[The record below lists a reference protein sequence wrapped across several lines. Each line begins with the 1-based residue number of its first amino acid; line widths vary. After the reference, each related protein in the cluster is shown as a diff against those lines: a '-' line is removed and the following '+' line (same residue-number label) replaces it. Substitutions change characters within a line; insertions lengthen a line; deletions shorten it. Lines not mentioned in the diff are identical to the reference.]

1 MKINV
6 ISLLATL
13 SLLASACGP
22 KDGEY
27 TFRLLTTNDVHG
39 HYFDSLYVSEGTSG
53 SLMSVAWYADS
64 IRVADGAENVILLD
78 AGDCLQGDNAAY
90 YYNYVDTVSK
100 HIFARMVEHVGYD
113 AIVVGNHDIE
123 TGHPVY
129 DRLVETMDVPFLAA
143 NAIRTDNGKPYFDE
157 YVTLK
162 RHGLNITII
171 GFTNPNIKSWLSP
184 LLWSGMEFESLL
196 PDFAQKTVDRIRAK
210 EKSDVVIVAVHAGTG
225 RGDGSQLESQGLDL
239 FNSLEGVDFVV
250 CAHDHRP
257 VVHQTDSICLINAG
271 SHCNML
277 GSGTVTLK
285 VEGGKVVEKTLS
297 AGLMRLDKS
306 KVDKEMQVLFR
317 PEYEAVKAFTLKEVG
332 RLNTDLRT
340 RDAYV
345 GMSDYLN
352 LIHTLSLE
360 ATDAQIS
367 FAAPLTF
374 NGHIK
379 AGTLVYNDLFTI
391 YPFENQ
397 LFEVKMT
404 GAEIK
409 TYLEHSYDGWIN
421 TLDAGQKHV
430 LKIFERADPR
440 TGQSRWSFETPTY
453 NFDSAAGL
461 IYDVDVTKPFGE
473 RIMIRSLADGSAFD
487 ESADYKVA
495 MTSYRASGGGELMRK
510 AGVDTDRIDERVT
523 GYYPEIR
530 NSLYDYLVEH
540 GEIDSATIS
549 DASLIGQWRFIPE
562 KKAQAALTRDMEL
575 LFSDHSVSYRV
586 LQKSQKL
593 AAGEDAGTDGSGLVS
608 QLRELDGSVAVDDVE

>member
-1 MKINV
+1 MKRTI
-6 ISLLATL
+6 ISLFTALA
-13 SLLASACGP
+13 LLTSACGP

-39 HYFDSLYVSEGTSG
+39 HYFDSLYVSEGISG

-100 HIFARMVEHVGYD
+100 HIFARMVEHIGYD
-113 AIVVGNHDIE
+113 AVVVGNHDIE

-143 NAIRTDNGKPYFDE
+143 NAIRTDSGKPYFEE

-239 FNSLEGVDFVV
+239 FRNLEGVDFVV

-277 GSGTVTLK
+277 GYGSITLK

-297 AGLMRLDKS
+297 ADLMRLDKS
-306 KVDKEMQVLFR
+306 KVDKKMHALFR

-340 RDAYV
+340 RDAYT

-409 TYLEHSYDGWIN
+409 TYLEHSYDAWIN
-421 TLDAGQKHV
+421 TLDADQKHV

-440 TGQSRWSFETPTY
+440 TGQSRWSFGAPTY

-473 RIMIRSLADGSAFD
+473 RIMIRSLADGSAFA
-487 ESADYKVA
+487 ESAEYKVA
-495 MTSYRASGGGELMRK
+495 MTSYRASGGGELMKK
-510 AGVDTDRIDERVT
+510 AGIDTDRIDERVT

-530 NSLYDYLVEH
+530 NILYDYLVEH

-549 DASLIGQWRFIPE
+549 DASVIGQWRFIPE
-562 KKAQAALTRDMEL
+562 KKAQAALTRDMSL
-575 LFSDHSVSYRV
+575 LFSV
-586 LQKSQKL
+586 K
-593 AAGEDAGTDGSGLVS
+593 
-608 QLRELDGSVAVDDVE
+608 

>member
-1 MKINV
+1 MNMKRTI
-6 ISLLATL
+6 ISLFTAL
-13 SLLASACGP
+13 SLLTSACGP

-39 HYFDSLYVSEGTSG
+39 HYFDSLYVSEGISG

-100 HIFARMVEHVGYD
+100 HIFARMVEHIGYD
-113 AIVVGNHDIE
+113 AVVVGNHDIE

-143 NAIRTDNGKPYFDE
+143 NAIRTDSGKPYFEE

-239 FNSLEGVDFVV
+239 FRNLEGVDFVV

-277 GSGTVTLK
+277 GYGSITLK

-297 AGLMRLDKS
+297 ADLMRLDKS
-306 KVDKEMQVLFR
+306 KVDKKMHALFR

-340 RDAYV
+340 RDAYT

-409 TYLEHSYDGWIN
+409 TYLEHSYDAWIN
-421 TLDAGQKHV
+421 TLDADQKHV

-440 TGQSRWSFETPTY
+440 TGQSRWSFGAPTY

-473 RIMIRSLADGSAFD
+473 RIVIRSLADGSAFD
-487 ESADYKVA
+487 ESAEYKVA
-495 MTSYRASGGGELMRK
+495 MTSYRASGGGELMKK
-510 AGVDTDRIDERVT
+510 AGIDTDRIDERVT

-530 NSLYDYLVEH
+530 NILYDYLVEH

-549 DASLIGQWRFIPE
+549 DASVIGQWQFIPE

-575 LFSDHSVSYRV
+575 LFSV
-586 LQKSQKL
+586 K
-593 AAGEDAGTDGSGLVS
+593 
-608 QLRELDGSVAVDDVE
+608 

>member
-1 MKINV
+1 MNMKINV
-6 ISLLATL
+6 ISLLAAL
-13 SLLASACGP
+13 ALLASACGP

-39 HYFDSLYVSEGTSG
+39 HYFDSLYVSEGISG

-64 IRVADGAENVILLD
+64 IRVVDGAENVILLD

-157 YVTLK
+157 YVTMK
-162 RHGLNITII
+162 RHGLNITVI

-297 AGLMRLDKS
+297 AGLMRLDKN
-306 KVDKEMQVLFR
+306 KVDKDMQALFR
-317 PEYEAVKAFTLKEVG
+317 PDYEAVKAFTLKEVG

-340 RDAYV
+340 RDAYA

-421 TLDAGQKHV
+421 TLDADQKHV

-440 TGQSRWSFETPTY
+440 TGQSRWSFGTPTY

-461 IYDVDVTKPFGE
+461 IYDVDVTRPSGE
-473 RIMIRSLADGSAFD
+473 RIMIRSLADGSAFE
-487 ESADYKVA
+487 ESAEYKVA

-510 AGVDTDRIDERVT
+510 AGIDTDRIDERVT

-530 NSLYDYLVEH
+530 NILYDYLVEH

-549 DASLIGQWRFIPE
+549 DASVIGQWRFIPE

-575 LFSDHSVSYRV
+575 LFSV
-586 LQKSQKL
+586 K
-593 AAGEDAGTDGSGLVS
+593 
-608 QLRELDGSVAVDDVE
+608 

>member
-1 MKINV
+1 MKRTI
-6 ISLLATL
+6 ISLFSALTL
-13 SLLASACGP
+13 LTSACGP

-39 HYFDSLYVSEGTSG
+39 HYFDSLYVSEGISG

-100 HIFARMVEHVGYD
+100 HIFARMVEHIGYD
-113 AIVVGNHDIE
+113 AVVVGNHDIE

-162 RHGLNITII
+162 RHGLNITVI

-239 FNSLEGVDFVV
+239 FRNLEGVDFVV

-277 GSGTVTLK
+277 GYGSITLK
-285 VEGGKVVEKTLS
+285 VEGGNVVEKTLS
-297 AGLMRLDKS
+297 ADLMRLDKS
-306 KVDKEMQVLFR
+306 KVDKKMQALFR

-340 RDAYV
+340 RDAYT

-409 TYLEHSYDGWIN
+409 TYLEHSYDAWIN
-421 TLDAGQKHV
+421 TLDADQKHV

-440 TGQSRWSFETPTY
+440 TGQSRWSFGAPTY

-473 RIMIRSLADGSAFD
+473 RIVIRSLADGSAFD
-487 ESADYKVA
+487 ESAEYKVA
-495 MTSYRASGGGELMRK
+495 MTSYRASGGGELMKK
-510 AGVDTDRIDERVT
+510 AGIDTDRIDERVT

-530 NSLYDYLVEH
+530 NILYDYLVEH

-549 DASLIGQWRFIPE
+549 DASVIGQWRFIPE
-562 KKAQAALTRDMEL
+562 KKAQAALARDMEL
-575 LFSDHSVSYRV
+575 LFSV
-586 LQKSQKL
+586 K
-593 AAGEDAGTDGSGLVS
+593 
-608 QLRELDGSVAVDDVE
+608 

>member
-1 MKINV
+1 MKRTI
-6 ISLLATL
+6 ISLFTAL
-13 SLLASACGP
+13 SLLTSACGP

-39 HYFDSLYVSEGTSG
+39 HYFDSLYVSEGISG

-100 HIFARMVEHVGYD
+100 HIFARMVEHIGYD
-113 AIVVGNHDIE
+113 AVVVGNHDIE

-143 NAIRTDNGKPYFDE
+143 NAIRTDSGKPYFEE

-239 FNSLEGVDFVV
+239 FRNLEGVDFVV

-277 GSGTVTLK
+277 GYGSITLK

-297 AGLMRLDKS
+297 ADLMRLDKS
-306 KVDKEMQVLFR
+306 KVDKKMHALFR

-340 RDAYV
+340 RDAYT

-409 TYLEHSYDGWIN
+409 TYLEHSYDAWIN
-421 TLDAGQKHV
+421 TLDADQKHV

-440 TGQSRWSFETPTY
+440 TGQSRWSFGAPTY

-473 RIMIRSLADGSAFD
+473 RIVIRSLADGSAFD
-487 ESADYKVA
+487 ESAEYKVA
-495 MTSYRASGGGELMRK
+495 MTSYRASGGGELMKK
-510 AGVDTDRIDERVT
+510 AGIDTDRIDERVT

-530 NSLYDYLVEH
+530 NILYDYLVEH

-549 DASLIGQWRFIPE
+549 DASVIGQWQFIPE

-575 LFSDHSVSYRV
+575 LFSV
-586 LQKSQKL
+586 K
-593 AAGEDAGTDGSGLVS
+593 
-608 QLRELDGSVAVDDVE
+608 